1 MNNGVIHNFTR
12 ITEPESRI
20 RTSKSIYK
28 NKNNMTDFQK
38 YIQRYLDQIPL
49 GNWINELQISADK
62 TIGIYSNLTEEQSNF
77 AYAEGKWTLK
87 GLLLHL
93 SDTERVF
100 QYRILAFARGEKN
113 NLPGF
118 DENEYANQ
126 SFASERTLESLL
138 EEYKLVRKSSQILLE
153 TLQPSALQNTGTAN
167 GHEISVET
175 IGKLII
181 GHNYHHLNIIEERYL
196 SKLGWM

>member
-1 MNNGVIHNFTR
+1 
-12 ITEPESRI
+12 
-20 RTSKSIYK
+20 
-28 NKNNMTDFQK
+28 MTDFQK
-38 YIQRYLDQIPL
+38 YIQRYLDQIPSGDWL
-49 GNWINELQISADK
+49 AELKISEEK
-62 TIGIYSNLTEEQSNF
+62 TAGIYSNLTEEQSKF

-100 QYRILAFARGEKN
+100 QYRILAFARGDKN

-118 DENEYANQ
+118 DENEYAEQ
-126 SFASERTLESLL
+126 SFANERSTESLL

-153 TLQPSALQNTGTAN
+153 TMNPAALQNIGTAN

-196 SKLGWM
+196 PKLGWM